1 MSIYFR
7 FDTIDPMS
15 TLLLQEYV
23 ERISRLIQTES
34 RSNGLT
40 HNLQPIQLNALHF
53 LTRANRY
60 SDTPQGVTEYFGFT
74 KGTVSQ
80 TLTTLE
86 TKGFIK
92 KIPDKVDGRKVHL
105 NVTKLGKKLLERT
118 MPSPTIE
125 NAWQEIESKKQ
136 NQLIEHLKLLL
147 LEIQKRNGMKPFGV
161 CKNCRHNQTLENE
174 KFFCGLTQE
183 NLSLKDSEL
192 LCREYQHIT

>member
-1 MSIYFR
+1 
-7 FDTIDPMS
+7 MS

-34 RSNGLT
+34 RLNGLP
-40 HNLQPIQLNALHF
+40 HNLQPIQLNALQF

-86 TKGFIK
+86 AKGFIK
-92 KIPDKVDGRKVHL
+92 KIPDKADGRKVHL
-105 NVTKLGKKLLERT
+105 MVTKPGKKLLTRT

-125 NAWQEIESKKQ
+125 DAWQELETTKQ
-136 NQLIEHLKLLL
+136 SQLIEHLKQLL
-147 LEIQKRNGMKPFGV
+147 LEIQKTNGMKPFGV
-161 CKNCRHNQTLENE
+161 CKNCKHNQIRGNE

-183 NLSLKDSEL
+183 NLSQKDSEL
-192 LCREYQHIT
+192 LCREFQHIYQ

>member
-1 MSIYFR
+1 
-7 FDTIDPMS
+7 MS

-34 RSNGLT
+34 RSNGLP

-92 KIPDKVDGRKVHL
+92 KIPDKADGRKVHL
-105 NVTKLGKKLLERT
+105 NVTKLGKKLLEKT

-125 NAWQEIESKKQ
+125 NAWNKIENNKQ
-136 NQLIEHLKLLL
+136 NQLIEHLKQLL

-161 CKNCRHNQTLENE
+161 CKNCRHNQPLGNE
-174 KFFCGLTQE
+174 KFFCGLTEE
-183 NLSLKDSEL
+183 NLSQKDSEL
-192 LCREYQHIT
+192 LCREYQDIS